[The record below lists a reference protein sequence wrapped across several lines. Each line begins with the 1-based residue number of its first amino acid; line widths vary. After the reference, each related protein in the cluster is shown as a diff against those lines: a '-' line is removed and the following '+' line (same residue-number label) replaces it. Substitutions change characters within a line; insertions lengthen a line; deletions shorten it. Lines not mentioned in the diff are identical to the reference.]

1 MVKLGY
7 DNVLI
12 DVMSFRVED
21 KFYMRR
27 MFKYSS
33 ELDANTVLE
42 FCRRLTDVITD
53 VMTFCVT
60 FTVLQNLFFLRVFR
74 KVVELFYYVLCYL
87 NYMLT
92 WLIG

>member
-12 DVMSFRVED
+12 NVMTFRVED

-27 MFKYSS
+27 MFKYNS
-33 ELDANTVLE
+33 ELEANTVLE
-42 FCRRLTDVITD
+42 FCRRLIDVITD

-74 KVVELFYYVLCYL
+74 KFVELFYYCLML
-87 NYMLT
+87 LDYMLT
-92 WLIG
+92 

>member
-12 DVMSFRVED
+12 DVMTFRVED
-21 KFYMRR
+21 KSYMRR

-33 ELDANTVLE
+33 ELEASTMLE

-74 KVVELFYYVLCYL
+74 KFVELFY
-87 NYMLT
+87 
-92 WLIG
+92 